1 MGGGIG
7 KLVQLGML
15 ERWFNWMGM
24 GVLGRWFSWVG
35 GMGRWFGWVGIL
47 GRSFSWMG
55 VVGEMVPLVKAL
67 DAHAW
72 YLELDSWYPLK
83 KPDAMT
89 HIYNPTP
96 LQ

>member
-1 MGGGIG
+1 
-7 KLVQLGML
+7 
-15 ERWFNWMGM
+15 
-24 GVLGRWFSWVG
+24 
-35 GMGRWFGWVGIL
+35 
-47 GRSFSWMG
+47 MG

-67 DAHAW
+67 DAHVW